1 MTASEG
7 LNDALHVSI
16 DLWYPDCWEI
26 TVTERFAVGLLGYG
40 IYMTGEE
47 VATLFTIYADEQET
61 ISEGITAVAESEHV
75 HSVSETASG
84 VRQTGIPRPGNA
96 VREIL
101 VTHDGNKQITQPLL
115 SRGFVCS
122 GPIDIRDGREYWNL
136 VITDERE
143 TVQEKL
149 ADVSREMDA
158 EMNIRSMTRSN
169 PQSAVTTLP
178 VDRLTKRQ
186 LEVFHLARESG
197 YYEYPKAVSAG
208 ELADELSITAS
219 TLHEHLHKV
228 EAILLGESESHNLR
242 RAVTLPDLSE

>member
-1 MTASEG
+1 MTVSERID
-7 LNDALHVSI
+7 DALHVSI

-26 TVTERFAVGLLGYG
+26 EITERLEIGLLGYG

-61 ISEGITAVAESEHV
+61 ISKGIRAVSKSAHV

-84 VRQTGIPRPGNA
+84 FRQPGIPQPGNA

-101 VTHDGNKQITQPLL
+101 VIHDGNKQITQPLL
-115 SRGFVCS
+115 SQGFVCT

-136 VITDERE
+136 VINDGKE

-149 ADVSREMDA
+149 DDVSKEMDA
-158 EMNIRSMTRSN
+158 EINIRSMTRSN
-169 PQSAVTTLP
+169 SQNAVTTLP

-186 LEVFHLARESG
+186 LEVFHLARERG
-197 YYEYPKAVSAG
+197 YYEYPKKASPS
-208 ELADELSITAS
+208 ELADELSITTS
-219 TLHEHLHKV
+219 TLHEHLHKI

-242 RAVTLPDLSE
+242 RAVTLPDFDD